1 MKKKWSL
8 FLSTLLA
15 VSIALSACGSDKAKE
30 PEKNAQSNEQ
40 GSSQEEKKDDAAG
53 EGEIVSEGVIKAS
66 DPSKS
71 PELANNRKDMVII
84 GITAPKGIFNP
95 IYSESAYDV
104 YVMRSLFKGMLQYD
118 KDGTVKP
125 ALAEEYQVSPDNLK
139 YTFKLK
145 KDLKFSDGTA
155 LTAEDVAFTFT
166 VFHDKSYDG
175 PADIVKDAHIKGGQ
189 DYRDGKVSSIEGI
202 KVIDPLTIEFT
213 TTEVSATALAAIG
226 ALEIMPKAYYGK
238 DYKQG
243 NLSYMPDLFTS
254 PVGAGPYKLD
264 KFVAGQEA
272 QLTANENY
280 YLGKPKVEKLIYKFT
295 TDETNV
301 QLLQTGETDMDA
313 PAVSKDQVEQ
323 LKEMAFLDN
332 TLYRTNGYGYIAFNH
347 KLDKFKDKRVRQ
359 ALTYGLN
366 RQEIVD
372 AVYQGY
378 ADVIDVP
385 QSKQSWSYTD
395 DVTKYN
401 FDLEKAKQLLDEAGW
416 KVGADGKREKNGE
429 KFVIHFTASTP
440 NVVNDAIIP
449 VAQKNFGDLGI
460 EFIAD
465 QMEFNAVID
474 KRKKGDFDML
484 FMAWGLTPDPQSS
497 EGVFTTKGFQNDIG
511 YSNPKIDDLYK
522 QSNSTLDVEKRKE
535 VFHQIYKEL
544 NEDLPYIF
552 MYQRRDMFAT
562 NARVQGFDMSPY
574 NDFTYSLPTIHI
586 Q

>member
-40 GSSQEEKKDDAAG
+40 GSGQEEKKDDAAG
-53 EGEIVSEGVIKAS
+53 EGEIVSEGVIKAA

-71 PELANNRKDMVII
+71 PELANNRKDMVIL

-95 IYSESAYDV
+95 IYSETSYDAYLV
-104 YVMRSLFKGMLQYD
+104 RSLFKGMLEYD
-118 KDGTVKP
+118 KDGTLKK
-125 ALAEEYQVSPDNLK
+125 ALADDYQVSPDNLK

-145 KDLKFSDGTA
+145 EGLKFSDGTP
-155 LTAEDVAFTFT
+155 LTAEDVAFTLT
-166 VFHDKSYDG
+166 ILHDKSYDG
-175 PADIVKDAHIKGGQ
+175 PSDIVKNAHIKGGQ
-189 DYRDGKVSSIEGI
+189 EYRDGKVSSIEGI

-213 TTEVSATALAAIG
+213 TTEVSALALSTIG
-226 ALEIMPKAYYGK
+226 GVEIMPKAYYGK

-243 NLSYMPDLFTS
+243 DLGYMHDLFTK

-295 TDETNV
+295 TAETNV
-301 QLLQTGETDMDA
+301 QLLQTGETDMDE
-313 PAVSKDQVEQ
+313 PTVSKDQVEQ
-323 LKEMAFLDN
+323 LKEMGFLDT

-359 ALTYGLN
+359 ALAYGLN

-372 AVYQGY
+372 AVFQGY
-378 ADVIDVP
+378 ADPIDVP

-440 NVVNDAIIP
+440 SEVNDAIIP
-449 VAQKNFGDLGI
+449 IAQKNYGDLGI

-484 FMAWGLTPDPQSS
+484 FMAWSLTPDPQSS
-497 EGVFTTKGFQNDIG
+497 ENVFTTKGHQNDIG
-511 YSNPKIDDLYK
+511 YSNPKVDELFI

-535 VFHQIYKEL
+535 IFHSIYKEL
-544 NEDLPYIF
+544 NEDLPYIY
-552 MYQRRDMFAT
+552 MYQRRDMYAT

-574 NDFTYSLPTIHI
+574 RDFSYSLPNI
-586 Q
+586 QIQ

>member
-40 GSSQEEKKDDAAG
+40 GSGQEEKKDDAAG
-53 EGEIVSEGVIKAS
+53 EGEIVSEGVIKAT
-66 DPSKS
+66 DTSKS

-95 IYSESAYDV
+95 IYSESAYDK
-104 YVMRSLFKGMLQYD
+104 YVMRSLFKGMLEYD
-118 KDGTVKP
+118 KDGTLKN
-125 ALAEEYQVSPDNLK
+125 ALAEDYQVSPDNLK

-213 TTEVSATALAAIG
+213 TTEVNATALAAIG
-226 ALEIMPKAYYGK
+226 ELEILSKAYYGK

-243 NLSYMPDLFTS
+243 NLGYMKDMFTK

-323 LKEMAFLDN
+323 LKEMAFLDS

-401 FDLEKAKQLLDEAGW
+401 FDLEKAKKLLDEAGW

-484 FMAWGLTPDPQSS
+484 FMAWGLTPDPQSA
-497 EGVFTTKGFQNDIG
+497 EGVFTTKGYQNDIG
-511 YSNPKIDDLYK
+511 YSNPKIDDLFK

-535 VFHQIYKEL
+535 LFHSIYKEL

-574 NDFTYSLPTIHI
+574 NDFTYSLPTIQI